1 MGICCVSNAL
11 DTKNGVN
18 INELGNKSESIIK
31 DINSAVEQ
39 SDDCSILVS
48 NYNNEIN
55 YNVKYRESGNKK
67 VYATKGTSQ

>member
-31 DINSAVEQ
+31 DINSAAEQ

>member
-1 MGICCVSNAL
+1 MGICCVSNGL
-11 DTKNGVN
+11 DKKNGVN
-18 INELGNKSESIIK
+18 INELGHKSESIIK
-31 DINSAVEQ
+31 DINGAPEQ

-55 YNVKYRESGNKK
+55 YNVKYRESGNNK